1 MRLSTTIP
9 ALPVTDMAAA
19 VDFYADRF
27 RFTALHHDEEFA
39 VLRRDDAIVHLWGA
53 SDTGWRLRATAD
65 LQETPVRTGAEDFL
79 AGTASCRIH
88 VDDVDALYAELA
100 PAEVLHPTDRGAP
113 VDTDWGTREFA
124 TLDLAGNLLTFFQRT

>member
-1 MRLSTTIP
+1 MHLSTTIP
-9 ALPVTDMAAA
+9 ALPVTDTAAA

-27 RFTALHHDEEFA
+27 GFTALHHDEGFA

-53 SDTGWRLRATAD
+53 SDTGWRLREAAD
-65 LQETPVRTGAEDFL
+65 LQDTPVRTGAEDFL
-79 AGTASCRIH
+79 AGTASCRIL

-100 PAEVLHPTDRGAP
+100 AAQVLHPIDRGAP